1 MDERIRKRVKKEAN
15 YLISTGRTIR
25 EVAHY
30 FNISKSTVHKDL
42 QERLKIIS
50 PEYYILVREIVKK
63 NLSLRHIKGGETT
76 KKKYSKKVS

>member
-1 MDERIRKRVKKEAN
+1 MDEFIKKRVKKEAS
-15 YLISTGRTIR
+15 YLIKTRVTIR
-25 EVAHY
+25 EVANY

-50 PEYYILVREIVKK
+50 PEYYLLVREIVQK

-76 KKKYSKKVS
+76 KQKYTKKVS

>member
-63 NLSLRHIKGGETT
+63 KLISSPHKRWRNNKEKI
-76 KKKYSKKVS
+76 